1 VLALVYYGFA
11 RWLPASHSFRIV
23 GRMSAALRTALCR
36 GLFDRCDLGVNV
48 EHGVEFG
55 SGRGIV
61 LRRRACLGVRAQ
73 ILGEGGLEVGRDV
86 MMGPDVTI
94 VTQDHVSAAHGGFEG
109 YVRAKVTIE
118 QDAWIGTR
126 AVILKGVRIGRGA
139 IVGAG
144 AVVSKDV
151 PPFAVVGGVPA
162 RELRK
167 RLIDPA
173 LVASRGA

>member
-1 VLALVYYGFA
+1 VLALVYHGFA
-11 RWLPASHSFRIV
+11 RWLPASRSFHIIGRISTSL
-23 GRMSAALRTALCR
+23 RAALCS
-36 GLFDRCDLGVNV
+36 GLFDRCERGVNV

-94 VTQDHVSAAHGGFEG
+94 VTQGHGAALQRGFDG
-109 YVRAKVTIE
+109 FLRAKVTIE

-151 PPFAVVGGVPA
+151 PPFAVVGGAPA

-167 RLIDPA
+167 SLIDPA
-173 LVASRGA
+173 LVAGRGA